1 MHPIFAEFIG
11 TAILILLGNGVVANV
26 ALHPNKGYKAGFHMV
41 TVGWG
46 LAVYAGVLI
55 AGPHSGAHINPA
67 VSISL
72 AIAGEFDWAWIP
84 GYIAAQLAG
93 AAMGSL
99 LVWLAYMGQ
108 YRNSVEEESKLATFC
123 TIPEFK
129 NKSLNFLTEAIGTFV
144 LIIAVLSIAGPVIT
158 LDQSESAT
166 IGLGSLGALPVALIV
181 IGIGM
186 SLGGPTGYAIN
197 PARDLMPRLMHSIL
211 PIGKKGDSQW
221 NYAWVPVLGPITGG
235 MIAVVIKMVADLT

>member
-1 MHPIFAEFIG
+1 MHPIFAEFLG

-41 TVGWG
+41 TMGWG

-55 AGPHSGAHINPA
+55 AGPYSGAHINPA

-72 AIAGEFDWAWIP
+72 ALAGEFDWALVP
-84 GYIAAQLAG
+84 GYIVAQLSG
-93 AAMGSL
+93 AALGSI
-99 LVWLAYMGQ
+99 LVWLTYMGQ
-108 YRNSVEEESKLATFC
+108 YQNTMEEESKLATFC
-123 TIPEFK
+123 TIPEIK

-166 IGLGSLGALPVALIV
+166 IGLGSLGALPDALIV

-186 SLGGPTGYAIN
+186 S
-197 PARDLMPRLMHSIL
+197 
-211 PIGKKGDSQW
+211 
-221 NYAWVPVLGPITGG
+221 
-235 MIAVVIKMVADLT
+235 